1 MSTTES
7 ALFESSVQKA
17 REWVHDLAQELGRP
31 EDPQYAFRVMR
42 SFLHVLRDRLP
53 VEEAAQLAA
62 QLPELVR
69 GVYYEGWRPADTPQ
83 AYHDL
88 NTFLERI
95 AYEGRLAGET
105 EAAYSA
111 EAAVRVLARHVG
123 VHEVGKVRL
132 VLPRDIAGFLTP
144 NPEAHHVGS

>member
-7 ALFESSVQKA
+7 ALFEGSVQKA
-17 REWVHDLAQELGRP
+17 REWVHDLANELGRP
-31 EDPQYAFRVMR
+31 EDPHYAYRVMR

-53 VEEAAQLAA
+53 VEEAAHFAA

-69 GVYYEGWRPADTPQ
+69 GLYFEGWRPADTPQ

-95 AYEGRLAGET
+95 ADEGRLAGET
-105 EAAYSA
+105 EAAYAA
-111 EAAVRVLARHVG
+111 EAAVRVVARHVG

-132 VLPRDIAGFLTP
+132 VLPRDIADFLTP